1 MTTEKTSI
9 FEEVD
14 SSLEFVEMKYKLK
27 RYEGLLEL
35 GQLTASSRDFKNIQK
50 KATTKIKKLIECEK
64 VLIYRKVE
72 NKNEMINQSYD
83 DGSLVETVF
92 SINEHSFVGACAHY
106 SAVLHIKDAK
116 SDLRLTKETTVIKDL
131 NVKNILLIPLMSK
144 GEILGVIQVI
154 NSLNSDFNFEDIQF
168 SEAVANQLTVAI
180 ENAILF
186 EKNQKQFFQV
196 VEAMADA
203 IGKKDAYTGGHT
215 RRVGI
220 FSEKIG
226 RELGLSFAEMN
237 DLRLSA
243 LLHDVGKIGIEDK
256 ILKKSAALTDE
267 EFEIMKQH
275 PRLGDEILGHIESL
289 QNVIK
294 GMKYH
299 HERPDGKGYP
309 YGLKGDEIPQIA
321 MIISVADT
329 FDAMISNRPY
339 RKGLPPMVAYEEIKS
354 CAGTQFSQKVVDA
367 FVNVFEKS
375 KMYRPSELSI
385 KKKAS

>member
-1 MTTEKTSI
+1 MSEDKTSI
-9 FEEVD
+9 FEEID
-14 SSLEFVEMKYKLK
+14 NSLEFVEMKYKLK

-50 KATTKIKKLIECEK
+50 MAATKIKKLIESEK
-64 VLIYRKVE
+64 VIIFRKSDKGDEV
-72 NKNEMINQSYD
+72 INQSYE
-83 DGSLVETVF
+83 DGILIENRF
-92 SINEHSFVGACAHY
+92 AINEHSFVGACAHY

-116 SDLRLTKETTVIKDL
+116 NDIRLAKESTAVKSM
-131 NVKNILLIPLMSK
+131 NVSNLLLIPLVAK

-154 NSLNSDFNFEDIQF
+154 NSLNVDFNKEDIQF
-168 SEAVANQLTVAI
+168 SEAVANQLTIAI

-186 EKNQKQFFQV
+186 EKNQKQFIQV

-215 RRVGI
+215 KRVGI
-220 FSEKIG
+220 FSEMIG
-226 RELGLSFAEMN
+226 KELGLSFEEMN
-237 DLRLSA
+237 DLKLSA
-243 LLHDVGKIGIEDK
+243 VLHDVGKIGIEDK
-256 ILKKSAALTDE
+256 ILKKEAPLTAD
-267 EFEIMKQH
+267 EFEVMKAH

-289 QNVIK
+289 RPVIA

-339 RKGLPPMVAYEEIKS
+339 RKGLPPMIAYEEIKS
-354 CAGTQFSQKVVDA
+354 CSGTQFSPNVVDA
-367 FVNVFEKS
+367 FVRAFEKT
-375 KMYRPSELSI
+375 KMYRPSELPI